1 MDSLGNNSY
10 LNARYLSHT
19 TGRFIT
25 QDYDQQFNSHY
36 VYGNGRIIKLSD
48 RTGNM
53 LGQGDVVGYSAQRT
67 DAIGYSSQ
75 KAVNEYEPVETAN
88 QKWVSSVIDE
98 LVAIT
103 INEEKISKVSLTG
116 DEKSTSAI
124 SKNNKVIIAQ
134 TPYNPP
140 KPVIEPSTKESFS
153 TINLKSDID
162 SDYSD
167 DEYIEPFWKVKGYL
181 GEKHF
186 FEHIN
191 EIKPPRPD
199 LMTDEGADQ
208 FSLML
213 DKCEKRCKNIIDNQN
228 ALHEIQDRINKRIK
242 EWGPYLN

>member
-1 MDSLGNNSY
+1 MDSMGNNSY

-25 QDYDQQFNSHY
+25 QDYYQQFNSHY

-67 DAIGYSSQ
+67 DAVGYSSQ

-103 INEEKISKVSLTG
+103 INEEKISKVSLAG
-116 DEKSTSAI
+116 DEKSSGAI
-124 SKNNKVIIAQ
+124 KKHNKIIIA
-134 TPYNPP
+134 P
-140 KPVIEPSTKESFS
+140 KPALEPSPKDSFSDYRLNSDSDSDSDSEHIEPDKQ
-153 TINLKSDID
+153 
-162 SDYSD
+162 
-167 DEYIEPFWKVKGYL
+167 FWKVKGYL

-199 LMTDEGADQ
+199 LMTDEGTDQ
-208 FSLML
+208 FDLML